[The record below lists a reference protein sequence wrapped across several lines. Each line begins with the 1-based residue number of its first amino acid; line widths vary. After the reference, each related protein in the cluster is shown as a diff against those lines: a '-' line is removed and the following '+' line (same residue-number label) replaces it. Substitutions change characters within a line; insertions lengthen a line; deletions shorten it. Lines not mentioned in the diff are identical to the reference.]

1 MKKLI
6 NKNQKGFTLIEMMIV
21 MVIISVLV
29 ILVIPKASDVLQKL
43 IILDAML

>member
-21 MVIISVLV
+21 MVISSLF
-29 ILVIPKASDVLQKL
+29 LLR
-43 IILDAML
+43 